1 MDVGIFGAGHFGL
14 SLAGLFDRAGHTV
27 HIASRH
33 LDELAATVTERGLR
47 HTYPGD
53 VDLVAGSS
61 TILIGAVQWLQLE
74 TLAKELPDLDGKIWI
89 DPANPYVREADGTVT
104 LLSTDGRP
112 TSAVVAD
119 LVPKTQLV
127 KAFNAFTTPM
137 YRSGPLT
144 SLGRIVAP
152 IAGDHPAALCR
163 VAELIKTTGFVP
175 IIIGNIEDSVILEP
189 RGALRTL
196 SIPLIAP

>member
-27 HIASRH
+27 HIASHH
-33 LDELAATVTERGLR
+33 LDELSDLVTERGLR

-53 VDLVAGSS
+53 IDLVTGSS
-61 TILIGAVQWLQLE
+61 TILIGAVPWLQLPA
-74 TLAKELPDLDGKIWI
+74 LAKELPDLEGKIWV
-89 DPANPYVREADGTVT
+89 DPANPYVREDDGTVT

-112 TSAVVAD
+112 TSAVVAE
-119 LVPKTQLV
+119 LFPKAQLV
-127 KAFNAFTTPM
+127 KAFNNFTTPM
-137 YRSGPLT
+137 FRSGPLT

-152 IAGDHPAALCR
+152 MAGDHPAALCR

-175 IIIGNIEDSVILEP
+175 IIIGNITDSTALEP
-189 RGALRTL
+189 NGSLHRL
-196 SIPLIAP
+196 SIPPIAP

>member
-33 LDELAATVTERGLR
+33 LDELSDTVAARGLR

-53 VDLVAGSS
+53 VELVAGSS
-61 TILIGAVQWLQLE
+61 TILVGAVPWLELAA
-74 TLAKELPDLDGKIWI
+74 LAKELPDLEGKIWV
-89 DPANPYVREADGTVT
+89 DPVNPYVREADGSVT

-112 TSAVVAD
+112 TSSVVAE
-119 LVPKTQLV
+119 LLPKAQLV
-127 KAFNAFTTPM
+127 KAFNGFTTPM
-137 YRSGPLT
+137 FHSGPLT
-144 SLGRIVAP
+144 SMGRIVAP

-163 VAELIKTTGFVP
+163 VADLIKTTGFVP
-175 IIIGNIEDSVILEP
+175 IIIGNLTDSVILEP
-189 RGALRTL
+189 RGPLPAL